1 MLKSYLITLALCLAA
16 TGAYAQDITNADS
29 SPCEGVWVLEDGV
42 RWTVTRAS
50 DGLELIIPHNAT
62 ILDCSGNPGNLQ
74 EELNNSKAAVWCSNS
89 SEQEGV
95 MYVQKIWI
103 TCE

>member
-1 MLKSYLITLALCLAA
+1 MFKSFLMTLTLCISAAGVHAQEITDV
-16 TGAYAQDITNADS
+16 GTNL
-29 SPCEGVWVLEDGV
+29 CEGVWVLEDGP

-50 DGLELIIPHNAT
+50 DGLKLTVPHNAT
-62 ILDCSGNPGNLQ
+62 ILDCSGTPGNL
-74 EELNNSKAAVWCSNS
+74 EEDLINSKATVWCSNS

-95 MYVQKIWI
+95 IYVQKIWI

>member
-1 MLKSYLITLALCLAA
+1 MLKSYLVALALCLAA
-16 TGAYAQDITNADS
+16 TGSHAQDAINVDS
-29 SPCEGVWVLEDGV
+29 SPCEGVWILEGGP

-50 DGLELIIPHNAT
+50 DGLKLTIPHNAT
-62 ILDCSGNPGNLQ
+62 ILDCSGRPGNLE

-89 SEQEGV
+89 SDQEGV
-95 MYVQKIWI
+95 IYVQKIWI